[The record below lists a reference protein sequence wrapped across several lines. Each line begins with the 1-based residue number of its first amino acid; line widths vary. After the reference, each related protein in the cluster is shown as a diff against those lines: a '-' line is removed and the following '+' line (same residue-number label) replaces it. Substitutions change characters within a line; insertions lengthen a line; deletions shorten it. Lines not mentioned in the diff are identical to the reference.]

1 MTPPGPGVVVG
12 FGFVF
17 GAEANECA
25 KRAHAAELLRDPN
38 RVAGAVA
45 AGVLMS
51 CAAVEASLSELA
63 TCLAVSSP
71 HHRTLPQDLLLEVR
85 DGNSPLYSRFE
96 KLIGFYSPG
105 QTCDTHEPFKN
116 LRCLVELRNHLAHRH
131 AAFLTPGQWPE
142 DLKQCKK
149 RIPGDPGANLDWTST
164 LLMPAV
170 ADWAAQTMAA
180 FFEWATRLLPAVRAG
195 PPSGAAV

>member
-1 MTPPGPGVVVG
+1 MTSPGPGVVVG
-12 FGFVF
+12 FGLVF
-17 GAEANECA
+17 GAEASECA
-25 KRAHAAELLRDPN
+25 KRAHAAEALGDPN

-51 CAAVEASLSELA
+51 CAAIEASLSELA
-63 TCLAVSSP
+63 TCLAVPSP
-71 HHRTLPQDLLLEVR
+71 HYRTLPQDLLVEVR

-96 KLIGFYSPG
+96 KLIEFYSPG
-105 QTCDTHEPFKN
+105 QTCGTHEPFKN

-131 AAFLTPGQWPE
+131 AAFLTPGQWPD

-149 RIPGDPGANLDWTST
+149 RIPAEPGAHLDWTSA
-164 LLMPAV
+164 LLIPAV
-170 ADWAAQTMAA
+170 ADWAARTMGAL
-180 FFEWATRLLPAVRAG
+180 FEWATPLLPVVRAG